1 MDRFRLMQTFV
12 AVVDAGSLTRA
23 ADNLNLSR
31 AAVSKQLRALET
43 QLGARL
49 VERTTR
55 KFRLTES
62 GQLFYERTIHIL
74 ADIQTAEIAAGSMH
88 REPRGELRVVAPPNF
103 GIPDLGTIVSEFL
116 QAHPRMTVTLS
127 FNDRYVDLIESNFDI
142 AIRIGRPKD
151 SGLAARR
158 INTSQRILCATA
170 DYLARRG
177 TPKHPADLERHEA
190 LAYSYLDE
198 PVPWQF
204 SGPDGTYIVNVS
216 ARLTTSHGQA
226 LRSATLR
233 GLGIAYGPAV
243 FYQDDLAAGRL
254 QIVLPSYVCPEVDIY
269 SVSAARRHMSAKVRA
284 FNAFMTKHFSA
295 RANAALRRP

>member
-1 MDRFRLMQTFV
+1 MDRFQLMQTFV
-12 AVVDAGSLTRA
+12 AIVDAGSLSHA
-23 ADNLNLSR
+23 AENLNVSR

-55 KFRLTES
+55 KLSLTQSGRL
-62 GQLFYERTIHIL
+62 FHERATHIL
-74 ADIQTAEIAAGSMH
+74 ADLQSAEIAAGSMH

-103 GIPDLGTIVSEFL
+103 GIPDLGVIVAEFL
-116 QAHPRMTVTLS
+116 QAYPRMTVTLS
-127 FNDRYVDLIESNFDI
+127 LNDHYVDLIENNFDV
-142 AIRIGRPKD
+142 AIRLGRPKD

-158 INTSQRILCATA
+158 INTSKRILCATP
-170 DYLARRG
+170 DYLTRRG
-177 TPKHPADLERHEA
+177 TPQQPSDLERLEG

-198 PVPWQF
+198 PVPRQLN
-204 SGPDGTYIVNVS
+204 GPDGDHVVNVA

-243 FYQDDLAAGRL
+243 FYQEDLAAGRL
-254 QIVLPSYVCPEVDIY
+254 QLVLPAYSCPDVGIY

-284 FNAFMTKHFSA
+284 FNEFMTKHFAA
-295 RANAALRRP
+295 RARAAGRA